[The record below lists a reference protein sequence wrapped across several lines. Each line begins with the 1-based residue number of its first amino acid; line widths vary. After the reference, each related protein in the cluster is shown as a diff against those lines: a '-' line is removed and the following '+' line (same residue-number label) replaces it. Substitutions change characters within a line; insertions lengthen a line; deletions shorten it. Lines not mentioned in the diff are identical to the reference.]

1 MPIFLTYPSPHFLSL
16 YPRTHHHSDFS
27 TREPSSVAREWAATK
42 QPFIPHEPRWSRL
55 WGSAPL
61 PQFRAPLSML
71 LTAARAPSSLTA
83 SAAWSTAPS
92 AKAPIFWCHGFESH
106 ISPMLAPAPH
116 VPLRL
121 RHQGSPNS

>member
-83 SAAWSTAPS
+83 SAA
-92 AKAPIFWCHGFESH
+92 
-106 ISPMLAPAPH
+106 
-116 VPLRL
+116 
-121 RHQGSPNS
+121 